1 MLRRL
6 LLTTAA
12 AVLLLVAAT
21 VPRTASARP
30 APLRLAFL
38 GDSLTMGLHASAE
51 ENMYRMI
58 LAERILRANGGSIVA
73 TVIQDPFGLADD
85 AVARVGPVLDAQP
98 DVVIVE
104 VGNHEAFAPAEEID
118 RFPARYEELLDYLQ
132 GTGATLVAGTLAWL
146 NYPVE
151 SREYA
156 HALRVNQMIR
166 DICARRGVSVADLWT
181 HTVFRY
187 DLISQPGDLSATEPF
202 DGDLLHPNDAGH
214 RALADAFWTAYQREV
229 ARLALVAIADGGP
242 PR

>member
-1 MLRRL
+1 MFRRL
-6 LLTTAA
+6 LLVTAA

-21 VPRTASARP
+21 APAPADARP

-38 GDSLTMGLHASAE
+38 GDSLTMGLHASADD
-51 ENMYRMI
+51 NTYRMV
-58 LAERILRANGGSIVA
+58 LAERILRPNGGSIVA

-85 AVARVGPVLDAQP
+85 AVARVGPVLDVQP
-98 DVVIVE
+98 DVIILE
-104 VGNHEAFAPAEEID
+104 VGNHEAFAAAEEVD

-132 GTGATLVAGTLAWL
+132 GTGATLIAGTLAWL

-166 DICARRGVSVADLWT
+166 DLCARRGVPVADLWT
-181 HTVFRY
+181 PTVFRY
-187 DLISQPGDLSATEPF
+187 DLISQPGDVSAVEPF
-202 DGDLLHPNDAGH
+202 DGDRLHPNDGGH
-214 RALADAFWTAYQREV
+214 RALADAFWSAYQREV
-229 ARLALVAIADGGP
+229 SRLALVTIGDGGP